1 MRSQISQ
8 DPEKLRPSARYLH
21 DRQCNEHDNPGGFM
35 NTQEH
40 AAVHHRQNEVPPST
54 RGSGLRP
61 RFVVDGNAAA
71 ATPAL
76 LRKQPPEVAV
86 MIEVGKLLRRA
97 STPRD
102 VFSRLVEVIAP
113 VLPIEAFAIVTAR
126 AEEEPLVWTSGAP
139 WLEPVRVA
147 AVAGIALD
155 YFQNGLSFDE
165 VESAVASTAERWLSL
180 PITGDDGTVLGLVA
194 LVAVSPPNEAAIAI
208 VSCVARYLAQLLA
221 RSEQLRHVL
230 AAREHAEWQLRTSD
244 LQLAEERRARVA
256 AEHSA
261 RALRV
266 ASDATAVL
274 LSSFDYRSALRHV
287 VRILADELACGCTV
301 DLEEHGLQR
310 IGHTPG
316 RAEDDV
322 ALALGSLVTDV
333 MRYRSAVASAKVH
346 PSVPEGDA
354 RSRAVAARARRSLDV
369 DWIVSVP
376 MSADGSAPLGVLTIF
391 GSAARHA
398 PVPISVVEEL
408 ARRAA
413 IAVENGRLYAAANAA
428 VNQREQVLSMVSHDL
443 KNSFGVILM
452 SVARMLEG
460 MPNVERRERGRP
472 QLELIQRSARRM
484 MKLVADLLDAAA
496 IDAGQVSVTP
506 RPCALRSLVVETVEE
521 LSPQA
526 KAGGVELICE
536 VNDGLP
542 PAQADAHRVSQV
554 LANLI
559 GNAIK
564 FTPEGGTVTARA
576 EVVDATEIAVTV
588 ADTGVGIPADHLAH
602 IFDRFWQ
609 GPTGTRNGTGLGLS
623 ICRGLVERSGG
634 RIWADSTVGIGTKVT
649 FTLPIAPLRATSS

>member
-1 MRSQISQ
+1 
-8 DPEKLRPSARYLH
+8 
-21 DRQCNEHDNPGGFM
+21 
-35 NTQEH
+35 
-40 AAVHHRQNEVPPST
+40 
-54 RGSGLRP
+54 
-61 RFVVDGNAAA
+61 
-71 ATPAL
+71 
-76 LRKQPPEVAV
+76 

-102 VFSRLVEVIAP
+102 VFSRLVEIITRVIP
-113 VLPIEAFAIVTAR
+113 VEAVAIVTA
-126 AEEEPLVWTSGAP
+126 AADDEPLVWTSGAP

-147 AVAGIALD
+147 AVAGVALD
-155 YFQNGLSFDE
+155 YFQTGLSFDE
-165 VESAVASTAERWLSL
+165 VESAVTSTSEPWLSL
-180 PITGDDGTVLGLVA
+180 PITGDDGGVLGIVA
-194 LVAVSPPNEAAIAI
+194 LVPMAPPNEAALAF
-208 VSCVARYLAQLLA
+208 VACVGRYLAQLLA
-221 RSEQLRHVL
+221 RADELRVVL
-230 AAREHAEWQLRTSD
+230 AAREHAEWLARTTDLR
-244 LQLAEERRARVA
+244 LVEERRARAA
-256 AEHSA
+256 AEQSA

-274 LSSFDYRSALRHV
+274 LSTFDYRAALRHV
-287 VRILADELACGCTV
+287 VRIVADELACGCTI

-310 IGHTPG
+310 IG
-316 RAEDDV
+316 RAPLCPDLEV
-322 ALALGSLVTDV
+322 AEALEPLVNDV
-333 MRYRSAVASAKVH
+333 MRYRSSVASARVS
-346 PSVPEGDA
+346 PSVAEGDM
-354 RSRAVAARARRSLDV
+354 RTRAVAARARRALDV

-376 MSADGSAPLGVLTIF
+376 MSADGSAPLGVLTMF
-391 GSAARHA
+391 GTASRHP

-460 MPNVERRERGRP
+460 MPTVERRERGRS

-506 RPCALRSLVVETVEE
+506 RPCPLRSLVGETIEE
-521 LSPQA
+521 LGPQA
-526 KAGGVELICE
+526 IAAGVELVCE
-536 VNDGLP
+536 INSGLP

-564 FTPEGGTVTARA
+564 FTPEGGSVTVRA
-576 EVVDATEIAVTV
+576 EVVDSTEIGVTV
-588 ADTGVGIPADHLAH
+588 QDTGVGIPADHLAH

-609 GPTGTRNGTGLGLS
+609 GPTGSRNGTGLGLS

-634 RIWADSTVGIGTKVT
+634 RIWADSMVGVGTKVT
-649 FTLPIAPLRATSS
+649 FTLPIAPLRASSS